1 VKPIRVGDSATLRA
15 KLPTGAN
22 AKASALSWTSSNP
35 TIARVNQR
43 TGRLVAMKEGSATI
57 TASVN
62 GSSGSVLVRIIPG
75 GNVVQTGKVAVAQII
90 ATDIKSTMHPGDTA
104 RITAAPLD
112 AKGASLLDRKVAW
125 QSVHPEVA
133 SVDGFGLVTAHAA
146 GTTEIV
152 ATSEQQTAH
161 IPVTVAAR
169 TQTFTD
175 AAAALRHGTERFLSA
190 IAEHDARQLA
200 GVIFVE
206 TPDDQKNLDW
216 LLEKVRSGD
225 ANLRGTKAQSG
236 RQMTVTAGSA
246 AWRRRMA
253 GRAMKK
259 SPTW

>member
-1 VKPIRVGDSATLRA
+1 
-15 KLPTGAN
+15 
-22 AKASALSWTSSNP
+22 
-35 TIARVNQR
+35 
-43 TGRLVAMKEGSATI
+43 MKEGSATI

-62 GSSGSVLVRIIPG
+62 GSSGSVLVRVIPG

-225 ANLRGTKAQSG
+225 ANLRVTKAQSG
-236 RQMTVTAGSA
+236 RPNVRDTEGTLDMTFTMTWTSPNGQARETKAKFRARSTKGAEGWSA
-246 AWRRRMA
+246 ATLRPLD
-253 GRAMKK
+253 KLE
-259 SPTW
+259 